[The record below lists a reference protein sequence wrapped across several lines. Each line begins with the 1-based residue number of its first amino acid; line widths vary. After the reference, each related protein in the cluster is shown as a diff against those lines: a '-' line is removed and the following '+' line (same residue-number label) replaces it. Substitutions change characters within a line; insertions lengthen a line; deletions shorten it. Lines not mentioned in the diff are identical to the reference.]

1 MSYRLPRRRTT
12 ALGQLFASACDLD
25 AVAKP
30 QTVRLIDVFVL
41 GPACLAVACGV
52 PMKSKLARAF
62 WAIAGIGTIY
72 YNARN
77 YLRLQEAIRRDASGD
92 AGRAAW
98 RLVP

>member
-1 MSYRLPRRRTT
+1 MSYRS
-12 ALGQLFASACDLD
+12 ALGQTTTCEPARLD

-30 QTVRLIDVFVL
+30 QIVRLVDVFLL
-41 GPACLAVACGV
+41 GPACLAVAYGV
-52 PMKSKLARAF
+52 PMKSPLARAF
-62 WAIAGIGTIY
+62 WAIAGVGTIY

-92 AGRAAW
+92 TTAAAW